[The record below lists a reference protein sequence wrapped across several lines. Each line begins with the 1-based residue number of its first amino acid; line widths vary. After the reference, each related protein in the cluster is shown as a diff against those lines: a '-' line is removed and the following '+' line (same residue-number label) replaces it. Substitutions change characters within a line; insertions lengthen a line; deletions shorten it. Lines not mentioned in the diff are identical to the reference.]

1 MQIID
6 VIKSLLQSG
15 TGGEMFLREVRSN
28 AYYSRGLTVL
38 NWSKCPAWPPD
49 VFAVAATLIEK
60 SSCCMFAGPDPAAL
74 DDHRSYFEQV
84 FSAAKKWTEDYV
96 APAPVQALWD
106 ALLAFGNVELSAIKS
121 RKDVRDVLFSLLAM
135 ADEACNGAGWAPVD
149 KSTSSAGAQVNLV
162 VRLVMTSLID
172 EGMLLQGEGPV
183 YVLPFAPISLCSL
196 IMNDVAVVLPK
207 SMTASVGCT
216 IRSMSHHLALLPS
229 SLQVQPRWKLVD
241 QSFAVTPDQGADG
254 ADHHGLA
261 MRRKTDHPS
270 TLHLLLVPYPF
281 HIPETSFQL
290 RGDSVQLNRHAST
303 NAFFE
308 LRQLWLQK
316 QADGSTEKSPLDA
329 ASIVDGLLAP
339 LLEQAKLACGS
350 NEIHGIVMP
359 ECALSHE
366 LANAVAALLREKNID
381 FFITGVLDPVPEQHK
396 TPSALPHN
404 RASTFLFLKDA
415 GSKPQGTAALL
426 MNSQSKH
433 HRWSLDPQQ
442 VKRYALNFPERS
454 TVSEAHRA
462 KQWWEGIDI
471 SDRDL
476 PFYAIRQGVSLAVL
490 ICEDLARTDPAMTVI
505 RAVGPNLVI
514 ALLMDGPQ
522 LETRWPARYATVLAD
537 DPGSSVLTLTC
548 AALVDRANWMQSQPI
563 RSIALWRESNGSTRE
578 LNLPAGH
585 QGMCLTLTAQ
595 NVAQYTMDN
604 RSDSACTQKL
614 SLRSAIPLA
623 IATSPNWL

>member
-15 TGGEMFLREVRSN
+15 TGGEMFLREVRSQT
-28 AYYSRGLTVL
+28 YFSRGMTVL
-38 NWSKCPAWPPD
+38 NWNKCPAWPPD

-60 SSCCMFAGPDPAAL
+60 SSCCMLAGPEPDAL
-74 DDHRSYFEQV
+74 DNHRAYFEQV
-84 FSAAKKWTEDYV
+84 FSAAKKWTTEYT
-96 APAPVQALWD
+96 APAPVQVFWD
-106 ALLAFGNVELSAIKS
+106 ALLAFGSVELSAIKS

-135 ADEACNGAGWAPVD
+135 ADEACNGAGWAPGVEVED
-149 KSTSSAGAQVNLV
+149 NLV
-162 VRLVMTSLID
+162 VKLVMTSLLD
-172 EGMLLQGEGPV
+172 EGTLLQGDGPV

-241 QSFAVTPDQGADG
+241 QALTVAPD
-254 ADHHGLA
+254 HGVVKSDA
-261 MRRKTDHPS
+261 PGPS
-270 TLHLLLVPYPF
+270 TLRLLVVPYPF
-281 HIPETSFQL
+281 HIPETSFHL
-290 RGDSVQLNRHAST
+290 REDSVKLNRHAST

-308 LRQLWLQK
+308 LRQLWLG
-316 QADGSTEKSPLDA
+316 DETEGQPTVTAESM
-329 ASIVDGLLAP
+329 VDDLLEP
-339 LLEQAKLACGS
+339 LLKQAKLASGG
-350 NEIHGIVMP
+350 EKIPIHGIVMP

-366 LANAVAALLREKNID
+366 LANAVAGLLRKQNID
-381 FFITGVLDPVPEQHK
+381 FFITGVLDAVTAEQK
-396 TPSALPHN
+396 ARSAFPHN

-415 GSKPQGTAALL
+415 GSEPQGKPALM

-442 VKRYALNFPERS
+442 VRRYALNFPERS
-454 TVSEAHRA
+454 TVREPHRA

-585 QGMCLTLTAQ
+585 QGICLTLTAQ
-595 NVAQYTMDN
+595 GVAQYTMDS

-614 SLRSAIPLA
+614 SLTSAIPLA
-623 IATSPNWL
+623 IATPPKWL